1 MFSDKIIFFNLES
14 KESLANALE
23 LSIKNE
29 TPFLKE
35 DEIRKLS
42 LESRATTIINF
53 CFFNNEKLD

>member
-14 KESLANALE
+14 RESLINALE

-29 TPFLKE
+29 TPFLEE

-42 LESRATTIINF
+42 LEARATTIINF
-53 CFFNNEKLD
+53 CFFQ